1 MSKTVKLTARVNA
14 KSPKYGYGF
23 HSVDNGWRVDVP
35 YHSITVFG
43 KSSVK
48 PTIRS
53 NRSGLRWIVENNRS
67 RLVRVAHNVAQ
78 GN

>member
-23 HSVDNGWRVDVP
+23 HSINNGWRVDVP
-35 YHSITVFG
+35 YHSIAVFG

-53 NRSGLRWIVENNRS
+53 KRCIIISFTNICPS
-67 RLVRVAHNVAQ
+67 R
-78 GN
+78 